1 MTEDHS
7 MNVIIHAAFRRDL
20 ARFDEALATFPA
32 DSRPRADQL
41 VRAWDNFA
49 GQLHHHHHQDEET
62 IFFPAFRELG
72 VDEGLISDL
81 DSEHGAMIE
90 ALDAAEMSMRRLHP
104 DPSADNAAAARA
116 ALATL
121 DRVMTTHL
129 DHEERDLEPF
139 AAQHKATPRLRQAQV
154 AVRKAHKGGVGT
166 FMAWLV
172 DGAGP
177 GTKIALR
184 KEIPAPVLFVLT
196 RVAGRNYDR
205 QIATA
210 WNGA

>member
-32 DSRPRADQL
+32 DSRSRADQL
-41 VRAWDNFA
+41 ARAWDNFA
-49 GQLHHHHHQDEET
+49 GQLHHHHQDEET
-62 IFFPAFRELG
+62 IFFPAFQELG
-72 VDEGLISDL
+72 VDEGLIKDL
-81 DSEHGAMIE
+81 DSEHGAMLE
-90 ALDAAEMSMRRLHP
+90 ALDSAEMSMGSLHL

-139 AAQHKATPRLRQAQV
+139 AAQHKAAPRLKRAQV
-154 AVRKAHKGGVGT
+154 AVRKAHRGGVGT

-177 GTKIALR
+177 ATKIALR
-184 KEIPAPVLFVLT
+184 KEIPGPVLFVLT
-196 RVAGRNYDR
+196 RVAGRNYER

-210 WNGA
+210 WN